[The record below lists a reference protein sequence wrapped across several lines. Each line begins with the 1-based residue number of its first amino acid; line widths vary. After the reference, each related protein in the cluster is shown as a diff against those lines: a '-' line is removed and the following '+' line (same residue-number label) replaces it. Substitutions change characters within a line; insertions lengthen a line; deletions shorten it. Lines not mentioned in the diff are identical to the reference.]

1 VILAHRTLDPYGLE
15 SSCSCCPKD
24 GGIPKSR
31 IGKFRPVAL
40 YCGERL
46 VEFLE
51 RESLRLLERPVRR
64 SKLANEQAESE
75 SNHSSVGVEL
85 GTGEQTK
92 AAFRGFQGTAG
103 ADENRV

>member
-1 VILAHRTLDPYGLE
+1 MILAHSALDPYGLE
-15 SSCSCCPKD
+15 FTGSCCRKD
-24 GGIPKSR
+24 GCIPKSR

-46 VEFLE
+46 LEFLE
-51 RESLRLLERPVRR
+51 RESLRLLQRPVRR
-64 SKLANEQAESE
+64 SKPANEQAESE
-75 SNHSSVGVEL
+75 SNHSSLGVDL